1 MEKKEINCGT
11 EGKSRVIFIDFSF
24 SRVVSVATAKS
35 DILDGYCAIS
45 SGRFYGSKLISSAV
59 YEALKSASADF
70 SEISKIVI
78 SKGPGSFTS
87 LRACIAFSQAVSLSM
102 KIPII
107 TLLSFDWIALYIMEK
122 YHERF
127 SEKIEGEKKKV
138 FTMRFFSGKKNLF
151 YFAQYEINQIP
162 TMKKIYVDSS
172 DYTKPPEGKIFDV
185 EREVLPEVGAKY
197 LFKIFTLYKKNS
209 KRLELFEPENIW
221 KIAPEY
227 LIPVEFQ
234 KPKVIQVR

>member
-1 MEKKEINCGT
+1 MNHKVEEKN
-11 EGKSRVIFIDFSF
+11 RMIFIDFSF

-45 SGRFYGSKLISSAV
+45 SGRFYGSKFISSAV

-87 LRACIAFSQAVSLSM
+87 LRAGMAFSQAVSLSL
-102 KIPII
+102 KIPVI
-107 TLLSFDWIALYIMEK
+107 TIPSFDWIALYIIEK
-122 YHERF
+122 YQERF
-127 SEKIEGEKKKV
+127 SEEKKKIIK
-138 FTMRFFSGKKNLF
+138 MRLFSGKKNLF
-151 YFAQYEINQIP
+151 YFAQYEISQIP
-162 TMKKIYVDSS
+162 TMKKIYVDSG
-172 DYTKPPEGKIFDV
+172 DTKPGEEIFDV
-185 EREVLPEVGAKY
+185 EKEVLPEVGAKY
-197 LFKIFTLYKKNS
+197 LFKVFIIYEKNS
-209 KRLELFEPENIW
+209 KQLEIFEPENVS
-221 KIAPEY
+221 KISPEY